1 MKIFIWISLVCIFFA
16 FGIAGY
22 LSKRVI
28 YKPDYLLIER
38 FKTIEIR
45 EYKKII
51 IATTVGGSSYKNAT
65 YSGFRTLANYIF
77 GGNEKNI
84 KIPMTAPVITSMPN
98 NDNTHISFVMSQ
110 NYTLETLPIPQSN
123 QITFKEVS
131 LGKVAVIKFGMW
143 ANPKRIIKMKKKL
156 ETFLFE
162 NKIKTSSEYLVA
174 QYNSPWVMP
183 PFRKNEII
191 VSIN

>member
-1 MKIFIWISLVCIFFA
+1 MCIRD
-16 FGIAGY
+16 
-22 LSKRVI
+22 S
-28 YKPDYLLIER
+28 
-38 FKTIEIR
+38 
-45 EYKKII
+45 
-51 IATTVGGSSYKNAT
+51 ATTVGGSSYKNAT
-65 YSGFRTLANYIF
+65 YSGFRTLAHYIF